1 MGILKANQFNIITNR
16 GITPNASQDL
26 REMKHSETHGGKERD
41 ERRES
46 RPRANTDQG
55 GSCWIHVHNCSKS
68 LKSEY
73 FEHMAN
79 VIISI
84 INL

>member
-1 MGILKANQFNIITNR
+1 MANQFNIITNQ

-26 REMKHSETHGGKERD
+26 RELEHSETHGGKERA
-41 ERRES
+41 ERREWQ
-46 RPRANTDQG
+46 PRVNTDQG
-55 GSCWIHVHNCSKS
+55 GSCWTHVCNCSKS

-73 FEHMAN
+73 CEHMAN
-79 VIISI
+79 AIISI